1 MAATKHKAEAARLG
15 KLYTEKYR
23 AELKEELGLSTIM
36 QVPVLKKIVLNVG
49 AGFAVANPKSIES
62 VVKEIAAITGQA
74 PVKTRAK
81 EAISNFKLREGLA
94 IGVMV
99 TLRGTKMYE
108 FLDRLINIALPRVRD
123 FNGLSAKSFDAR
135 GNYSL
140 GIKEQ
145 IIFPEITFDDVEQI
159 HGMDVTLVI
168 QSARPEYSAKLLEK
182 FNFPLRKTKEKG
194 PE

>member
-1 MAATKHKAEAARLG
+1 MAKAAVNSNPARLR
-15 KLYTEKYR
+15 KLYNEKYR
-23 AELKEELGLSTIM
+23 AELKQELGVASIM

-49 AGFAVANPKSIES
+49 AGFAVANPKSLDR
-62 VVKEIAAITGQA
+62 VVTEMAAIAGQA

-94 IGVMV
+94 IGAMV
-99 TLRGTKMYE
+99 TLRGNRMYE
-108 FLDRLINIALPRVRD
+108 FLDRLIQIALPRVRD
-123 FNGLSAKSFDAR
+123 FNGLSLKAFDAR

-145 IIFPEITFDDVEQI
+145 IIFPEISFDDVDQI

-168 QSARPEYSAKLLEK
+168 QSEGPEHSAKLLEK
-182 FNFPLRKTKEKG
+182 FQFPLRKKQVKE
-194 PE
+194 

>member
-1 MAATKHKAEAARLG
+1 MATTTHKKESPRLR
-15 KLYTEKYR
+15 KLYSEKIR
-23 AELKEELGLSTIM
+23 GELKQELGVSSIM

-49 AGFAVANPKSIES
+49 AGFAVANPKSLDK
-62 VVKEIAAITGQA
+62 VVAEIAAITGQA

-94 IGVMV
+94 IGVSV
-99 TLRGTKMYE
+99 TLRGDRMYE
-108 FLDRLINIALPRVRD
+108 FLDRLTNIALPRVRD
-123 FNGLSAKSFDAR
+123 FNGLSPKSFDAR

-145 IIFPEITFDDVEQI
+145 IIFPEISFDDVEQI

-168 QSARPEYSAKLLEK
+168 QSEGPEHSTKLLEK
-182 FNFPLRKTKEKG
+182 FGFPLKKK
-194 PE
+194 

>member
-1 MAATKHKAEAARLG
+1 MAATTHKKESPRLR
-15 KLYTEKYR
+15 KLYSEKYR
-23 AELKEELGLSTIM
+23 AELKQELGVSSIM

-49 AGFAVANPKSIES
+49 AGFAVANPKSLDK
-62 VVKEIAAITGQA
+62 VVAEIAAITGQA

-94 IGVMV
+94 IGVSV
-99 TLRGTKMYE
+99 TLRGDRMYE
-108 FLDRLINIALPRVRD
+108 FLDRLTNIALPRVRD
-123 FNGLSAKSFDAR
+123 FSGLSPKSFDAR

-145 IIFPEITFDDVEQI
+145 IIFPEISFDDVEQI

-168 QSARPEYSAKLLEK
+168 QSESAEHSAKLLGK
-182 FNFPLRKTKEKG
+182 FGFPLKKK
-194 PE
+194 

>member
-1 MAATKHKAEAARLG
+1 MATATATKNPPRLK
-15 KLYTEKYR
+15 KLYSEKYR
-23 AELKEELGLSTIM
+23 GELKQELGVSSVM

-49 AGFAVANPKSIES
+49 AGFAVANPKSIEG
-62 VVKEIAAITGQA
+62 VVTEIAAITGQA

-94 IGVMV
+94 IGVTV
-99 TLRGTKMYE
+99 TLRGDRMYE
-108 FLDRLINIALPRVRD
+108 FLDRLVNVALPRVRD
-123 FNGLSAKSFDAR
+123 FNGLSPKSFDAR

-168 QSARPEYSAKLLEK
+168 QSEGPAHSAKLLEK
-182 FNFPLRKTKEKG
+182 FNFPIRKGK
-194 PE
+194 

>member
-1 MAATKHKAEAARLG
+1 MAQATTKRAPARL
-15 KLYTEKYR
+15 KSLYTEKYR
-23 AELKEELGLSTIM
+23 GELKQELGLSSIM
-36 QVPVLKKIVLNVG
+36 EVPVLKKIVLNVG

-62 VVKEIAAITGQA
+62 VVTEIAAITGQA

-94 IGVMV
+94 IGVTV
-99 TLRGTKMYE
+99 TLRGDRMYE
-108 FLDRLINIALPRVRD
+108 FLDRLVNIALPRVRD
-123 FNGLSAKSFDAR
+123 FNGLSAKSFDSR

-168 QSARPEYSAKLLEK
+168 QSAGIAHSQKLLEK
-182 FNFPLRKTKEKG
+182 FHFPIRKGK
-194 PE
+194 

>member
-1 MAATKHKAEAARLG
+1 MATATGKPIRPRLR
-15 KLYTEKYR
+15 KLFDEKIR
-23 AELKEELGLSTIM
+23 AELKEELGLSSVM

-49 AGFAVANPKSIES
+49 AGFAVANPKSIEG
-62 VVKEIAAITGQA
+62 VVTEIGAITGQA

-99 TLRGTKMYE
+99 TLRGDRMYE
-108 FLDRLINIALPRVRD
+108 FLDRLVSIALPRVRD
-123 FNGLSAKSFDAR
+123 FNGLSPKSFDTR

-145 IIFPEITFDDVEQI
+145 IIFPEISFDEVDQI
-159 HGMDVTLVI
+159 HGMDITLVI
-168 QSARPEYSAKLLEK
+168 QSAGPEHSAKLLEK
-182 FNFPLRKTKEKG
+182 FRFPLRKK
-194 PE
+194 

>member
-1 MAATKHKAEAARLG
+1 MAAAKKDVARLRQ
-15 KLYTEKYR
+15 LYNEKFR
-23 AELKEELGLSTIM
+23 GELKEELAVKSIM

-49 AGFAVANPKSIES
+49 AGFAVANPKSIDK
-62 VVKEIAAITGQA
+62 VVTELGLITGQA

-99 TLRGTKMYE
+99 TLRGNRMYE
-108 FLDRLINIALPRVRD
+108 FLDRLVNISLPRVRD
-123 FNGLSAKSFDAR
+123 FNGLSPKSFDTR

-145 IIFPEITFDDVEQI
+145 IIFPEINFDNVDNI

-168 QSARPEYSAKLLEK
+168 QSEGPEHSLKLLEK
-182 FNFPLRKTKEKG
+182 FNFPIRKGK
-194 PE
+194 

>member
-1 MAATKHKAEAARLG
+1 MATTVAKKESSRLS
-15 KLYTEKYR
+15 KLYREKFR
-23 AELKEELGLSTIM
+23 SELKQELGLSTVM

-49 AGFAVANPKSIES
+49 AGFAVANPKSIEG

-94 IGVMV
+94 IGVSV
-99 TLRGTKMYE
+99 TLRGDRMYE

-123 FNGLSAKSFDAR
+123 FNGLSPKSFDTR

-145 IIFPEITFDDVEQI
+145 IIFPEISFDDVEQI

-168 QSARPEYSAKLLEK
+168 QTPKPEYSAKLLEK
-182 FNFPLRKTKEKG
+182 FNFPLRKGKEKG
-194 PE
+194 TD

>member
-1 MAATKHKAEAARLG
+1 MAKAAVNSNPARLR
-15 KLYTEKYR
+15 KLYNEKYR
-23 AELKEELGLSTIM
+23 AELKQELGVASIM

-49 AGFAVANPKSIES
+49 AGFAVANPKSLDR
-62 VVKEIAAITGQA
+62 VVTEMAAIAGQA

-94 IGVMV
+94 IGAMV
-99 TLRGTKMYE
+99 TLRGNRMYE
-108 FLDRLINIALPRVRD
+108 FLDRLIQIALPRVRD
-123 FNGLSAKSFDAR
+123 FNGLSLKAFDTR

-145 IIFPEITFDDVEQI
+145 IIFPEISFDDVDQI

-168 QSARPEYSAKLLEK
+168 QSEGPEHSAKLLEK
-182 FNFPLRKTKEKG
+182 FQFPLRKKQVKE
-194 PE
+194 